1 MVTKPVEPVGKDIGF
16 LPGSMEEK
24 MMPWLAPIQDNLQFL
39 MGNDKA
45 TLEMYIQNGEIEV
58 EAMTFI
64 RGRSIA
70 NAFIV
75 LMGFRI

>member
-16 LPGSMEEK
+16 LPGSMEEENDA
-24 MMPWLAPIQDNLQFL
+24 LVCPIQDNLQFL

-45 TLEMYIQNGEIEV
+45 TLEMYMENGEIEV

-64 RGRSIA
+64 RG
-70 NAFIV
+70 
-75 LMGFRI
+75 GFQ